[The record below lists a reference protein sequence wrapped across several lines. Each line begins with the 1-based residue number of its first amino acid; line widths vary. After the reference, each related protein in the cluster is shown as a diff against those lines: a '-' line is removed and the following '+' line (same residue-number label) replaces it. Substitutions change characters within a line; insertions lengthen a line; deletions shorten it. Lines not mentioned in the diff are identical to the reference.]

1 MAAGLPSEM
10 HDWYCATAP
19 LQARCH
25 APRCRPP
32 TGLLVDGRPSP
43 AQPLTMEAITDRLP
57 IMEAVIKEAMRLMPA
72 IGWGTAREA
81 DEDMQLGTIQLEKG
95 TMVGGVAQP

>member
-1 MAAGLPSEM
+1 
-10 HDWYCATAP
+10 
-19 LQARCH
+19 
-25 APRCRPP
+25 
-32 TGLLVDGRPSP
+32 
-43 AQPLTMEAITDRLP
+43 MEAITDRLP